1 VPEVEVTT
9 DWADSETIRT
19 REQMRVLGGE
29 GEPAGY
35 AKTTAEG
42 EISYGEFSVEVRD
55 PVKAQIHADFDD
67 VGRAAQLHT
76 ERWFTVAT
84 GGIPPLIL
92 ASYHSSMTIDSSVS
106 HLHDF
111 DPRAKLDELSLEL
124 RTAKVAELNDLYGTS
139 WLPGDIVLD
148 WDFADVDFPLFT
160 YPIGEYG
167 NRLIEVRHS
176 KVAESEEPD
185 GDPGIEEPGA
195 DALAF
200 WAIPVQEPG
209 SADPDSGETQ
219 PDGSGIWECTEL
231 EGRASE
237 DSRSAYEFTDAVPLI
252 ENATPGLG
260 GDGDVGVTQADIDDA
275 WWDAHAW
282 TVTNPVTDYPTRGVP
297 LAGGYSW
304 FFHNGEDTAMFDT
317 DSAGSVVSTAEVW
330 FESDWT
336 PPPYRFRYF
345 LNIAETPPR
354 RGWPSNPRFTTP
366 GNGWGRRA
374 GLTNSPRGWSA
385 IT

>member
-148 WDFADVDFPLFT
+148 WDFADVDFPLVT

-209 SADPDSGETQ
+209 SADPDPT
-219 PDGSGIWECTEL
+219 
-231 EGRASE
+231 GRL
-237 DSRSAYEFTDAVPLI
+237 RHLGVHRTRG
-252 ENATPGLG
+252 PGL
-260 GDGDVGVTQADIDDA
+260 
-275 WWDAHAW
+275 
-282 TVTNPVTDYPTRGVP
+282 RGLP
-297 LAGGYSW
+297 
-304 FFHNGEDTAMFDT
+304 
-317 DSAGSVVSTAEVW
+317 
-330 FESDWT
+330 
-336 PPPYRFRYF
+336 FR
-345 LNIAETPPR
+345 LRVHR
-354 RGWPSNPRFTTP
+354 RGPTHRERHPRP
-366 GNGWGRRA
+366 GRRRR
-374 GLTNSPRGWSA
+374 RGCDPGGH
-385 IT
+385 